1 VMIAAR
7 APVVLRPAHVNS
19 FYMSRGPASM
29 TGRALRFGDVRF
41 IPEGCGR
48 VYGVAAVRRRTRD
61 DRRLGS
67 SVLAS
72 REVCLDRV

>member
-41 IPEGCGR
+41 IPEGGR
-48 VYGVAAVRRRTRD
+48 VYGGAAVRRRTRD
-61 DRRLGS
+61 DRPLGS